1 MLQDAYSP
9 LISVGDELYLF
20 NFLNDV
26 LCVFDQNGQFQCKY
40 DIDFHKQGG
49 GDKKMTFGNSWDE
62 NLIVDPKE
70 KKVYAQYISGGIV
83 TLKEIDLNS
92 GRVKR
97 ETRLTDHSFPQNIQ
111 VFDGEVYYL
120 YLDERKVVDRDRRS
134 LYKMMLE

>member
-1 MLQDAYSP
+1 M
-9 LISVGDELYLF
+9 
-20 NFLNDV
+20 
-26 LCVFDQNGQFQCKY
+26 
-40 DIDFHKQGG
+40 
-49 GDKKMTFGNSWDE
+49 
-62 NLIVDPKE
+62 
-70 KKVYAQYISGGIV
+70 
-83 TLKEIDLNS
+83 KEIDLNS